1 MAAPETNQAQ
11 IDYWNQ
17 QSGPKWVKQQAELDG
32 FLESIGRTAMDR
44 LDSLSGAR
52 VIDVGCGCGA
62 TTLLLAERV
71 GARGSVLG
79 VDISAPMLARAR
91 ERARDLANVRF
102 LQADAQTHGF
112 AAATADALFSR
123 FGVMFFADPR
133 AAFANLRRAVRP
145 GGALAFICWQ
155 EIGKNPWCLLPLMA
169 VGRHVQLPPPPAP
182 GEPGPFAF
190 ADAARVSGVLE
201 GAGWTRVQLDP
212 FETTLGLG
220 ATGSL
225 DDAVQFAMDVGPAS
239 RLLADVASDVKS
251 RVRDS
256 IRDAL
261 SPFAR
266 PDGVLLT
273 GNCWIVTARN
283 AA

>member
-1 MAAPETNQAQ
+1 MATPEANQAQ
-11 IDYWNQ
+11 IDYWNE
-17 QSGPKWVKQQAELDG
+17 QSGPKWVKQQAALDG

-44 LDSLSGAR
+44 LDSLSGADA
-52 VIDVGCGCGA
+52 VDVGCGCGA
-62 TTLLLAERV
+62 TTLALAERV

-91 ERARDLANVRF
+91 ERARDLPNVRF

-112 AAATADALFSR
+112 DAATADALFSR
-123 FGVMFFADPR
+123 FGVMFFADPT
-133 AAFANLRRAVRP
+133 AAFANLRRPVRP
-145 GGALAFICWQ
+145 GGALAFVCWQ
-155 EIGKNPWCLLPLMA
+155 EIGKNPWCLLPLLA

-190 ADAARVSGVLE
+190 GDAVRVRGILE
-201 GAGWTRVQLDP
+201 GAGWTRVRLDP

-220 ATGSL
+220 TTGSL

-239 RLLADVASDVKS
+239 RAHADVTSDVKS
-251 RVRDS
+251 RGRDS
-256 IRDAL
+256 IGEAL
-261 SPFAR
+261 APFAG
-266 PDGVLLT
+266 PDGVRLA

-283 AA
+283 GD

>member
-1 MAAPETNQAQ
+1 MP
-11 IDYWNQ
+11 
-17 QSGPKWVKQQAELDG
+17 
-32 FLESIGRTAMDR
+32 FRDR
-44 LDSLSGAR
+44 
-52 VIDVGCGCGA
+52 
-62 TTLLLAERV
+62 
-71 GARGSVLG
+71 
-79 VDISAPMLARAR
+79 
-91 ERARDLANVRF
+91 
-102 LQADAQTHGF
+102 
-112 AAATADALFSR
+112 
-123 FGVMFFADPR
+123 VMFFADPR

-190 ADAARVSGVLE
+190 ADAARVGGVLE